1 MFYHRVCLLQLHV
14 YGTRHGRCADRKNR
28 EIMEYIVWLDSGA
41 VMEWE
46 RLTAAAQDANRQC
59 AQWFRKASE
68 THFLPWFPPAETEKT
83 ALPPEGKSNH
93 GLNDKPDNPW
103 YPKRV
108 IRKHGFPKHKL
119 LDN

>member
-14 YGTRHGRCADRKNR
+14 YGTRHGRCADRKNQ

-59 AQWFRKASE
+59 AQWFRKASG
-68 THFLPWFPPAETEKT
+68 THFLRSESPLVRPQAHTRIN
-83 ALPPEGKSNH
+83 GDS
-93 GLNDKPDNPW
+93 
-103 YPKRV
+103 
-108 IRKHGFPKHKL
+108 
-119 LDN
+119 

>member
-14 YGTRHGRCADRKNR
+14 YGTRHGRCADRKNQ

-59 AQWFRKASE
+59 AR
-68 THFLPWFPPAETEKT
+68 
-83 ALPPEGKSNH
+83 
-93 GLNDKPDNPW
+93 
-103 YPKRV
+103 
-108 IRKHGFPKHKL
+108 
-119 LDN
+119 

>member
-14 YGTRHGRCADRKNR
+14 YGTRHGRCVDRENR
-28 EIMEYIVWLDSGA
+28 EIMEFIVWLDSGA

-68 THFLPWFPPAETEKT
+68 THFLPWFLPAETEKT

-93 GLNDKPDNPW
+93 GLNDKPDNP
-103 YPKRV
+103 
-108 IRKHGFPKHKL
+108 
-119 LDN
+119 